1 MLCLGIFSALFVITF
16 AGHHW
21 NVTNDSTNKTCIIF
35 EADSVTITVKFT
47 KKNGTVDSYN
57 TTINSI
63 VSVSGNCVSTYG
75 NQTAQELQVQFL
87 PAGRETPSTQGQPW
101 RFMLT
106 FGSVEKNYAFKLLNY
121 SLQAT
126 SALGMNSSFTY
137 VFTKANPDVDF
148 LAHDT
153 DAFKCSS
160 TELRLSNDSMIE
172 IKNVRAIAFAQLD
185 KPEFSKQ
192 QVYEQCARDSRT
204 SDIVPIVVGACLAG
218 LVIIVLV
225 AYLIGRARAKRQG
238 YASV

>member
-1 MLCLGIFSALFVITF
+1 MLRLGIFSALFVITF

-35 EADSVTITVKFT
+35 DADSVTVTVKFT
-47 KKNGTVDSYN
+47 KKNGTIDSYN
-57 TTINSI
+57 TTINSN
-63 VSVSGNCVSTYG
+63 VSVTGNCVSTYG
-75 NQTAQELQVQFL
+75 NQTVQELQVQFL
-87 PAGRETPSTQGQPW
+87 PAGSETLPTESQPW
-101 RFMLT
+101 TLQLT

-121 SLQAT
+121 SLQTAP
-126 SALGMNSSFTY
+126 ARGMNSSFIY
-137 VFTKANPDVDF
+137 RFTKANPDVDF

-153 DAFKCSS
+153 DAFKCSA
-160 TELRLSNDSMIE
+160 TELRLSNDSVIE

-192 QVYEQCARDSRT
+192 QIYEQCALDSRT